1 MDPTVREFLEEIRF
15 AVVATLNADGSP
27 QQTVLWYE
35 LQGDSIMVN
44 TARDRVKDR
53 NLRRDP
59 RMWVCLEDGYRYV
72 TASGRVEIVDDQAVA
87 QADIRNLAIR
97 YHGADRGEQMSRDSF
112 QKQHRVTILL
122 SLDNLTAYG
131 F

>member
-59 RMWVCLEDGYRYV
+59 RMWACLEDGYRYV

-122 SLDNLTAYG
+122 PLDNLTAYG